1 LETLLEKKFNSIIIR
16 SDGDKTVRF
25 SDIGS
30 AVLGPENETKLSQSG
45 LPLIGLAIVPA
56 RS

>member
-45 LPLIGLAIVPA
+45 LPLIGLAIVPG

>member
-1 LETLLEKKFNSIIIR
+1 LTGDNTELTVKTVGNLYSRREFNSIIIR

-30 AVLGPENETKLSQSG
+30 AVLGQRILKLN
-45 LPLIGLAIVPA
+45 
-56 RS
+56 

>member
-1 LETLLEKKFNSIIIR
+1 LETAEEFNSIIIR

-30 AVLGPENETKLSQSG
+30 AVLGPENIEN
-45 LPLIGLAIVPA
+45 
-56 RS
+56 